1 MIKITNVM
9 QAGFEPA
16 IRGMR
21 NSWNSWDKSDSEIFR
36 FARNKTNSIKIDMSG
51 TPWTD
56 VAFEEQGIGPNDL
69 ELMKKLIKAGGEHR
83 KFMRMIVVWVDI
95 DAPLYW
101 WKQFDTYKI
110 GTTANSC
117 STMHTIHG
125 KPFETEDFSFENVH
139 PCDVNDIVSS
149 LNKIRMEFMKT
160 KDKEYWNAII
170 QMLPESYNQK
180 RTVCLNYEVLYN
192 IYHQRRGH
200 KLEEWHTFCQFI
212 ESLPYMEEFL
222 TKEEEEK

>member
-1 MIKITNVM
+1 MIKITNLM

-21 NSWNSWDKSDSEIFR
+21 NSWNSWDKSDSSIFR
-36 FARNKTNSIKIDMSG
+36 TTEKLGMG
-51 TPWTD
+51 TFT
-56 VAFEEQGIGPNDL
+56 ENGIGSNDIA
-69 ELMKKLIKAGGEHR
+69 LMKKLINAGGEHR

-95 DAPLYW
+95 EAPLYW

-117 STMHTIHG
+117 STMHTIHD
-125 KPFETEDFSFENVH
+125 KPFEAGDFSFENVH
-139 PCDVNDIVSS
+139 PCDANDIVSR

-192 IYHQRRGH
+192 IYNQRRGH
-200 KLEEWHTFCQFI
+200 KLCEWHEFCKFI

-222 TKEEEEK
+222 KKEEEE

>member
-1 MIKITNVM
+1 MVKITNIK

-21 NSWNSWDKSDSEIFR
+21 NSWNSWDKFDSLIGQCEIYGEKWDEK
-36 FARNKTNSIKIDMSG
+36 AVYES
-51 TPWTD
+51 
-56 VAFEEQGIGPNDL
+56 GIGPNDL

-117 STMHTIHG
+117 STMHTIHD
-125 KPFETEDFSFENVH
+125 KPFEAGDFSFENVRSLYA
-139 PCDVNDIVSS
+139 NDITSR

-192 IYHQRRGH
+192 IYNQRRGH
-200 KLEEWHTFCQFI
+200 KLCEWHEFCQFI

-222 TKEEEEK
+222 K

>member
-1 MIKITNVM
+1 MIKIENIM
-9 QAGFEPA
+9 QAGFKPA

-21 NSWNSWDKSDSEIFR
+21 NSWNSWDKSDSLIGQCEVYSEKWYDE
-36 FARNKTNSIKIDMSG
+36 ATY
-51 TPWTD
+51 
-56 VAFEEQGIGPNDL
+56 ECGIGLNDL

-95 DAPLYW
+95 EAPLYW

-117 STMHTIHG
+117 STMHTIHD
-125 KPFETEDFSFENVH
+125 KPFEVNDFSFENVH
-139 PCDVNDIVSS
+139 PVDANDIVAT
-149 LNKIRMEFMKT
+149 LNKIRRTFIET

-170 QMLPESYNQK
+170 QMLPESYNQR
-180 RTVCLNYEVLYN
+180 RTVCLNYEVLHN

-200 KLEEWHTFCQFI
+200 KLGEWHEFCEFI

-222 TKEEEEK
+222 KKEEE

>member
-21 NSWNSWDKSDSEIFR
+21 NSWNSWDKSDSLIGPCEWYGK
-36 FARNKTNSIKIDMSG
+36 ATY
-51 TPWTD
+51 
-56 VAFEEQGIGPNDL
+56 EYGIGPNDL

-83 KFMRMIVVWVDI
+83 KFMRMITVWVDI

-110 GTTANSC
+110 GVTVNSC
-117 STMHTIHG
+117 STMHTIHD
-125 KPFETEDFSFENVH
+125 KPFEVDDFSFENVH
-139 PCDVNDIVSS
+139 PVDANDIVST
-149 LNKIRMEFMKT
+149 LNKIRRTFIET
-160 KDKEYWNAII
+160 KDKKYWNAII
-170 QMLPESYNQK
+170 QMLPESYNQR

-200 KLEEWHTFCQFI
+200 KLEEWHEFCQFI
-212 ESLPYMEEFL
+212 EGLPYMEEFL
-222 TKEEEEK
+222 KKEEEND